1 MYESLALKA
10 NISYRSARVHLMMD
24 KLTLEDEERLQPNVR
39 GEMYVNL
46 ANYTNTVK
54 N

>member
-1 MYESLALKA
+1 
-10 NISYRSARVHLMMD
+10 MMD